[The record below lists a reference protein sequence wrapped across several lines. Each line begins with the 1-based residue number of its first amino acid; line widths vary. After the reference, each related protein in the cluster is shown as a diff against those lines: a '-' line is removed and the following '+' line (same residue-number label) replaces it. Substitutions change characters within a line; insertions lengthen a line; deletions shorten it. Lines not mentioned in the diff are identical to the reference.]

1 MEEDAGRTS
10 GGTKVMMV
18 DLSKEEITN
27 EYEYALG
34 FTRIFFFF

>member
-1 MEEDAGRTS
+1 
-10 GGTKVMMV
+10 MMV

-34 FTRIFFFF
+34 FTRIFLNFFF